1 MDYQQMKEEKEAR
14 KKEHEETYAEQLQ
27 LMGYIS
33 SLEQDNE
40 HTHSDLN
47 RAKGFFAKRRLKK
60 VIKLNDN
67 DIKRYR
73 KLLANMPPV
82 PEFK

>member
-14 KKEHEETYAEQLQ
+14 KKEYDETYADQLQ
-27 LMGYIS
+27 LMGYIT

-47 RAKGFFAKRRLKK
+47 RAKGFFVKRRLKK
-60 VIKLNDN
+60 VIKLNDK
-67 DIKRYR
+67 DIKRY
-73 KLLANMPPV
+73 KGMLSNMPSV